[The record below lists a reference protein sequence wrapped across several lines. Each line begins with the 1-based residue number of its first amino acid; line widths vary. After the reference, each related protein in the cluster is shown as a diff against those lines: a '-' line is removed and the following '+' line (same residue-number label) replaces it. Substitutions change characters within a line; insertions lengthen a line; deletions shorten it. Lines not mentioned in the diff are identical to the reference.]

1 MSSIIIYSLVSVIV
15 VSLISLVGAV
25 TLFLKEKVLDKIL
38 IYLVSFSAGA
48 LLGGAFL
55 HLIPESFERK
65 IPGTSLY
72 ILMGI
77 LTFFS
82 VEKIIHWRH
91 CHQPASDDH
100 PHPFSYMILFGDG
113 VHNFIDGLV
122 IGASYLV
129 SVPLGIST
137 TLAVILHEIPQ
148 EIGDFGSLIYAGFSK
163 GKALWF
169 NFLSALTAIAGTI
182 LILLIG
188 NSFMQITNFLIPF
201 TAGGF
206 IYIAVADL
214 IPELHKSN
222 KIKAAVLQIVF
233 LILGLELMY
242 ILKMLEK

>member
-1 MSSIIIYSLVSVIV
+1 M
-15 VSLISLVGAV
+15 VSLISLVGVV
-25 TLFLKEKVLDKIL
+25 TLFFRKKTLDNLL

-55 HLIPESFERK
+55 HLISESIERQ
-65 IPGTSLY
+65 INAAPLY
-72 ILMGI
+72 ILTG
-77 LTFFS
+77 LLLFFI

-91 CHQPASDDH
+91 CHKTPDDDH
-100 PHPFSYMILFGDG
+100 PHPFSYMILLGDG

-129 SVPLGIST
+129 NIPLGITT
-137 TLAVILHEIPQ
+137 TLAVMAHEIPQ

-169 NFLSALTAIAGTI
+169 NFLSALTAVAGTI

-188 NSFMQITNFLIPF
+188 KSFMSITNFLIPF

-222 KIKAAVLQIVF
+222 KARVALAQLVAIIAGI
-233 LILGLELMY
+233 ELMY
-242 ILKMLEK
+242 LLKMME

>member
-1 MSSIIIYSLVSVIV
+1 MFSIVIYSLLSVTI
-15 VSLISLVGAV
+15 VSLISLVGAI
-25 TLFLKEKVLDKIL
+25 TLFLKDKLLDRIL
-38 IYLVSFSAGA
+38 IYMVSFSAGA
-48 LLGGAFL
+48 LLGGAFI
-55 HLIPESFERK
+55 HLIPESFERGIK
-65 IPGTSLY
+65 EIPFY
-72 ILMGI
+72 ILVGI
-77 LTFFS
+77 LTFF
-82 VEKIIHWRH
+82 VTEKIIHWRH
-91 CHQPASDDH
+91 CHKKASDNH

-122 IGASYLV
+122 IGASYLI

-137 TLAVILHEIPQ
+137 TLAVMLHEIPQ

-169 NFLSALTAIAGTI
+169 NFLSALTAIIGAG

-188 NSFMQITNFLIPF
+188 NSFLQVTNLLIPF

-214 IPELHKSN
+214 IPELHKSS
-222 KIKAAVLQIVF
+222 KIKSTILQLVF

-242 ILKMLEK
+242 LLKILE